1 MLKFYFLLFFS
12 FQVFSCELFFQDSFE
27 IISHNNEVDLSNVK
41 NKNCNHETL
50 KKVSTI
56 IRDFSGEISITHL
69 EKILS
74 SEINSSISILANS
87 GIIKFIP
94 SSSNPSIEKVSELK
108 TEAYEAI
115 ETINP
120 FTENLKPIF
129 FKMVFV
135 RANEYLKPF
144 SDMKN
149 IHFYRTN
156 KRLKPG
162 QIINESDL
170 VPLTLVKAGN
180 KTEIIFTNENITLK
194 TYGIAR
200 QHGGMND
207 VIEIYNQSN
216 QKKYLGRIIE
226 NNKVEVKL

>member
-1 MLKFYFLLFFS
+1 MFKFYFVLFFS
-12 FQVFSCELFFQDSFE
+12 FQVFSCELFFEDSFE
-27 IISHNNEVDLSNVK
+27 ITPPHGGVDLLSFK
-41 NKNCNHETL
+41 NENCNEETL
-50 KKVSTI
+50 KKISTMI
-56 IRDFSGEISITHL
+56 GDFSGEIEISHL

-74 SEINSSISILANS
+74 SEINTSISISANS
-87 GIIKFIP
+87 GIIKFIQP
-94 SSSNPSIEKVSELK
+94 LANISNEKSRELN
-108 TEAYEAI
+108 TEGYEAI
-115 ETINP
+115 DTINP
-120 FTENLKPIF
+120 FTENLKPLL
-129 FKMVFV
+129 FKKVFV
-135 RANEYLKPF
+135 KSNEYLKPF

-156 KRLKPG
+156 KRLKAG

-207 VIEIYNQSN
+207 VIEVYNQTN